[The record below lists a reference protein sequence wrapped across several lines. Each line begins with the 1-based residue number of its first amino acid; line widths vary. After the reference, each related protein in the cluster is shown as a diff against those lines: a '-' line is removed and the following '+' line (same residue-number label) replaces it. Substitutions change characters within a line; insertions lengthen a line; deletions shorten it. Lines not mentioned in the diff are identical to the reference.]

1 MQWLP
6 VAPRFARDIRCL
18 SQSSG
23 KDDKAKRLKKGTDS
37 KTNLT
42 PFVPHL

>member
-1 MQWLP
+1 VQWLP

-23 KDDKAKRLKKGTDS
+23 KEDKAKSDLKKGTDS

-42 PFVPHL
+42 PFPRL